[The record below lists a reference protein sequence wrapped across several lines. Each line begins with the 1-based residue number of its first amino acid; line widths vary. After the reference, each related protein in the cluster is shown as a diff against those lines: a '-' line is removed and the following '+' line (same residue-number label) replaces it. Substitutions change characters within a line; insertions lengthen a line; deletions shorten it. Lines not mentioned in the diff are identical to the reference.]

1 MSSHQEL
8 APAPSIADVAIL
20 TILPEAYDAV
30 RSIFSL
36 SKYTL
41 RQGYQWTWGSV
52 RLQDGGPAIVAT
64 GLPLDRE
71 NIAAATF
78 VGAMLEAWYPRNLL
92 LVDIGGAIKG
102 RDDVRLG
109 DVVTHTFLHYYD
121 YHKVEEDGNDS
132 PRYLSLP
139 GASSRLRELSRR
151 PSHRG
156 DNSWIDKIF
165 VKRPGGGVP
174 KVLSGEMLV
183 GGAIQSNS
191 PRLLKLLEKYPKAIC
206 VEMEGVGAGRAVLDW
221 STRGTVPE
229 FLIVRGMSDYCNV
242 AQRRNQITR
251 DRWRRYA
258 AAAAAAHA
266 YALVL
271 ELDSGQETDLQARRR
286 RFVLPARPIDN
297 LWEVTRTVLRGRDRE
312 LRSLGERFSEEVYA
326 GEVRH
331 PHVIWGEA
339 GMGKSVLARKVAED
353 VAQHYAARWWID
365 ASDELKIRL
374 GLREFARQLGIP
386 SACTDLSLESDHEAE
401 VHRFLSDLR
410 EFLELRVLN
419 GRALVILDNVD
430 DANLKHRLGTVAL
443 RYLPLNACDVLIT
456 SQSGRWHPVA
466 PTDTLLKGLDPG
478 TGAELIANESGRPE
492 LVRNAD
498 VEAISIAFA
507 GRPLFLKQVAT
518 LLRDGD
524 DPGDFKRRLNE
535 SVEDALE
542 VLPEIEGFE
551 PLWRETYVMSI
562 DRADKAR
569 PGARRLLEILA
580 FFSPEPVP
588 LTLLHAT
595 ADLEREWRPAHV
607 DAILSTLV
615 DRSLLQC
622 QREAGSR
629 SYILHRVIG
638 ALVRR
643 VVRAEGRTAETL
655 FRSTSAISHTMP
667 NREVMRRSE
676 GQRTMTALAPHV
688 EAITDHILMNREKL
702 TLQTLERAAEAS
714 SMLGLHRRTLS
725 EWAAAEDASRKA
737 VDLSDIIRE
746 PGNAALRKVRLANI
760 MRQRAFFEPAQNLLD
775 EALPPLKEHGDSRDY
790 AWALTVQARVLR
802 HRPNSAPVEA
812 LPILY
817 DALQLLKPFENDR
830 DPSTRRQLS
839 ELHGYVSVVCRQLS
853 NLDAA
858 ESESAHGLRIITGGM
873 QPNEALQA
881 TDLPDEPLLATHLRA
896 LGGVWRLRGDLSR
909 AMQAHRRALEIFE
922 RVYGPD
928 NTDVCRAL
936 DSLGRVQREWGDLE
950 GALESFARAE
960 KISDLRFGPNHA
972 HAGTAAVNLA
982 LAYLELGEPNKA
994 LAAAERGLGIYCLA
1008 YHEKYDG
1015 DNSVP
1020 LRNEATVWA
1029 LFVRANCLMELG
1041 HLKGAQEDHTTVL
1054 EWRQA
1059 HYPGLHAHI
1068 ASSHY
1073 ALGDVYWKIGGNHSR
1088 DLALSHHRQA
1098 LRIREQVFGAY
1109 SNYWVAQSQA
1119 RLGILTND
1127 RQLLASAHETY
1138 SKQLKPGH
1146 WRIREL
1152 VTSLERLESSESS
1165 S

>member
-1 MSSHQEL
+1 MSSTQEL
-8 APAPSIADVAIL
+8 ASPPAIADIAIL

-30 RSIFSL
+30 RSIFGL
-36 SKYTL
+36 SGYTT
-41 RQGYQWTWGSV
+41 RKGYQWTWGSV
-52 RLQDGGPAIVAT
+52 RLHDGSPAIVAT

-109 DVVTHTFLHYYD
+109 DVVTHTILHYYD

-132 PRYLSLP
+132 PRYLSLA

-156 DNSWIDKIF
+156 DNSWMEKIS
-165 VKRPGGGVP
+165 VKRPGVGVP

-191 PRLLKLLEKYPKAIC
+191 PRLLKLLEEYPKAIC

-242 AQRRNQITR
+242 AQNRNQVTR

-266 YALVL
+266 YSLIR
-271 ELDSGQETDLQARRR
+271 ELASQSGQETDLQAPHS
-286 RFVLPARPIDN
+286 RFVRPTRPIDN
-297 LWEVTRTVLRGRDRE
+297 LWEVTPTVLRGRDRE
-312 LRSLGERFSEEVYA
+312 LRVLRERFSDEISE
-326 GEVRH
+326 GQIRK

-339 GMGKSVLARKVAED
+339 GMGKSVLARTIAED
-353 VAQHYAARWWID
+353 VESHFVARWWID

-374 GLREFARQLGIP
+374 GLREFARRLGIP
-386 SACTDLSLESDHEAE
+386 SACTDLSLEGDHEVE

-410 EFLELRVLN
+410 EFLELRVLD
-419 GRALVILDNVD
+419 GRALVVLDNVD
-430 DANLKHRLGTVAL
+430 DANLKHLLSTVAL
-443 RYLPLNACDVLIT
+443 RYLPPSACDVLIT
-456 SQSGRWHPVA
+456 SQSSRWHPVA
-466 PTDTLLKGLDPG
+466 PTDTPLQGLDP
-478 TGAELIANESGRPE
+478 TTSAELIAYESGRPE
-492 LVRNAD
+492 LVRDTD
-498 VEAISIAFA
+498 VEAICRDFA
-507 GRPLFLKQVAT
+507 GRPLFLKQVAA

-524 DPGDFKRRLNE
+524 DPGDFRRRLND

-562 DRADKAR
+562 DRADNAR
-569 PGARRLLEILA
+569 PGAQKLLEVLA

-595 ADLEREWRPAHV
+595 ADLERGWRPVHV
-607 DAILSTLV
+607 DAALSTLV
-615 DRSLLQC
+615 DRSLIQC

-629 SYILHRVIG
+629 NYILHRIIG
-638 ALVRR
+638 ALVRT
-643 VVRAEGRTAETL
+643 VVRTKGRISEILSSATFAVSRTL
-655 FRSTSAISHTMP
+655 P
-667 NREVMRRSE
+667 NREIMRRLD

-688 EAITDHILMNREKL
+688 DTLTNHVLINREKL
-702 TLQTLERAAEAS
+702 TAQTLERAAEAC

-725 EWAAAEDASRKA
+725 EWVAAEDASRKA
-737 VDLSDIIRE
+737 VELSDTIRE
-746 PGNAALRKVRLANI
+746 PGNTALRKVRLANI
-760 MRQRAFFEPAQNLLD
+760 MRQRAYFEPAQSLLD
-775 EALPPLKEHGDSRDY
+775 EALPLLREHGDSRDY

-802 HRPNSAPVEA
+802 HRPSSAPSEA

-817 DALQLLKPFENDR
+817 DALQLMKPFEDGR
-830 DPSTRRQLS
+830 DASTLRQLS
-839 ELHGYVSVVCRQLS
+839 ELHGYISVVCRQLS
-853 NLDAA
+853 NFDAA
-858 ESESAHGLRIITGGM
+858 ESESVHGLRIITGGM
-873 QPNEALQA
+873 RPDEALEA

-896 LGGVWRLRGDLSR
+896 LGGVWRLRGDLKR
-909 AMQAHRRALEIFE
+909 AMHAHRRALEIFE
-922 RVYGPD
+922 HVYGPD
-928 NTDVCRAL
+928 NTDVLRAL

-960 KISDLRFGPNHA
+960 KISNLRFGPNHA

-982 LAYLELGEPNKA
+982 LVYLELGEPHNA
-994 LAAAERGLGIYCLA
+994 LTPAERGLRIYCLA
-1008 YHEKYDG
+1008 YHEEYD
-1015 DNSVP
+1015 DKCAP
-1020 LRNEATVWA
+1020 LRNDATVWA

-1041 HLKGAQEDHTTVL
+1041 HLKRAQDDHTSVL

-1059 HYPGLHAHI
+1059 HYSGLHAHI
-1068 ASSHY
+1068 ASSYY
-1073 ALGDVYWKIGGNHSR
+1073 ALGDVYSRIGEDQSR

-1098 LRIREQVFGAY
+1098 LTIREKVFGAGP
-1109 SNYWVAQSQA
+1109 NCWVAQSQA
-1119 RLGILTND
+1119 RLGLLTND
-1127 RQLLASAHETY
+1127 RELLRLAHETY
-1138 SKQLKPGH
+1138 IKQLKPGH
-1146 WRIREL
+1146 WRILEL
-1152 VTSLERLESSESS
+1152 VAVIKRLEAELSS
-1165 S
+1165 